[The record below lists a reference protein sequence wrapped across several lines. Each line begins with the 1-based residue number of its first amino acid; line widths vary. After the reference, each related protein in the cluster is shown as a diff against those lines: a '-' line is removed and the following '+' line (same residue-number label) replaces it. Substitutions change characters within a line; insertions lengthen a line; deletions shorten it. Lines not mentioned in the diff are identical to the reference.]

1 MADPGKSQGLIHFG
15 AFEADLSSGE
25 LRKNGVKLRL
35 PDQSFQILAM
45 LTESPGQVV
54 TREDLRKSLWPGDTF
69 VDFDNGLNGA
79 ILRLRNALGD
89 SAEHPRFIETLP
101 RRGYRFVAPV
111 ETAAPATSPPRVESI
126 AVLPLE
132 DLSGEPSQDYFADGM
147 TDALITSLAQIA
159 SLRVISRTS
168 AMRFKGTHR
177 SLPEIAQELRV
188 DAVVEGTVVRS
199 ENRVRVDAQL
209 ILAATDT
216 HLWAASYERDL
227 REIVA
232 LQSELAR
239 AIAGEIRITLTPGE
253 RARLASAR
261 VIDPEA
267 YEDYLRGRFHWNKR
281 TAEGLRKSLEYY
293 QRSLEKDSSY
303 ALAHAGM
310 ADCYNM
316 MGYWGVLSP
325 AEVYPLAKSEATA
338 AVEIDESCAEAHTA
352 LGWTLFAHDWKW
364 PEAKRELERAIRSN
378 PGYATARQWFSHYW
392 IYQGKKS
399 ESLACVKDTL
409 ELDPLS
415 LVMNS
420 NAAFMYFFSRDF
432 DAAIEQ
438 ARKTI
443 ELDPHFAPPYLWLGQ
458 ALEQKALFPE
468 AIQAFETGL
477 VHSERAPFMLAA
489 LGHAYAASGKRSA
502 ALAIL
507 RELEELSLRRY
518 VSPYYF
524 AVLSAGLGEAEN
536 SLTCLEH
543 ALEDRSTWLAW
554 LKVDPRLDALRE
566 QPRFQALLC
575 KIGLS
580 S

>member
-1 MADPGKSQGLIHFG
+1 MKEPTGTPGPVRFG
-15 AFEADLSSGE
+15 AFEADVSSGE
-25 LRKNGVKLRL
+25 LRKHGLKIKL
-35 PDQSFQILAM
+35 PDQSFQVLVM
-45 LTESPGQVV
+45 LLERPRQVL
-54 TREDLRKSLWPGDTF
+54 TREELRKKLWPADTF
-69 VDFDNGLNGA
+69 VDFDHGLNNA
-79 ILRLRNALGD
+79 MNRLREALGD
-89 SAEHPRFIETLP
+89 SAEAPRFIETLP
-101 RRGYRFVAPV
+101 RRGYRFIAPV
-111 ETAAPATSPPRVESI
+111 ETAGPATSAPRVESI

-132 DLSGEPSQDYFADGM
+132 NLSGELSQDYFADGM

-199 ENRVRVDAQL
+199 ENRVRVDVQL

-227 REIVA
+227 REIIA
-232 LQSELAR
+232 LQSELAC
-239 AIAGEIRITLTPGE
+239 AIAGEIRVTLTPGE
-253 RARLASAR
+253 RARLAGAR

-281 TAEGLRKSLEYY
+281 TAEGLKKSLEYY

-316 MGYWGVLSP
+316 MGFWGVLSP

-352 LGWTLFAHDWKW
+352 LGWTLFAYDWKW

-378 PGYATARQWFSHYW
+378 PGYATTRQWFSHYW
-392 IYQGKKS
+392 IYLGRKS
-399 ESLACVKDTL
+399 EALACVKYTL

-420 NAAFMYFFSRDF
+420 NAAFIYLFTRDL
-432 DAAIEQ
+432 DTAIEQ
-438 ARKTI
+438 ARSTI
-443 ELDPHFAPPYLWLGQ
+443 ELDPHLAAPYLWLGQ

-468 AIQAFETGL
+468 AIQAFERGL
-477 VHSERAPFMLAA
+477 VPSERAPFMLAA

-507 RELEELSLRRY
+507 KELEELSLRRY
-518 VSPYYF
+518 VSPYYS
-524 AVLSAGLGEAEN
+524 ALLSAGLGEVKNA
-536 SLTCLEH
+536 LTWLEH
-543 ALEDRSTWLAW
+543 ALEDRSTWLTW

-566 QPRFQALLC
+566 QPRFQVLLC

>member
-1 MADPGKSQGLIHFG
+1 MKEPTGTPGSVRFG
-15 AFEADLSSGE
+15 AFEADITSGE
-25 LRKNGVKLRL
+25 LRKHGLRLKL
-35 PDQSFQILAM
+35 PDQSFHVLVM
-45 LTESPGQVV
+45 LLERPHQMV
-54 TREDLRKSLWPGDTF
+54 TREELHKKLWPADTF
-69 VDFDNGLNGA
+69 VDFDHGLNNA
-79 ILRLRNALGD
+79 INRSRDALAD
-89 SAEHPRFIETLP
+89 PAEHPRFIETLP
-101 RRGYRFVAPV
+101 RRGYRFLAPV
-111 ETAAPATSPPRVESI
+111 ERAAPATSPPRVESI

-209 ILAATDT
+209 VLAATDT

-281 TAEGLRKSLEYY
+281 TAEGLKKSLEYY

-325 AEVYPLAKSEATA
+325 KEVYPLAKSEAMA
-338 AVEIDESCAEAHTA
+338 AVEIDESCAEARTA
-352 LGWTLFAHDWKW
+352 LGWTLFAYDWKW
-364 PEAKRELERAIRSN
+364 PEAKRELERAVRLN

-392 IYQGKKS
+392 IYLGKKS

-409 ELDPLS
+409 KLDPLS

-420 NAAFMYFFSRDF
+420 NAAFMYFFARDF

-443 ELDPHFAPPYLWLGQ
+443 ELDPHFAPPYLCLGQ
-458 ALEQKALFPE
+458 ALEQEALFPE

-477 VHSERAPFMLAA
+477 IHSEHSPFMLAA

-524 AVLSAGLGEAEN
+524 AVLSAGFGEGEN
-536 SLTCLEH
+536 SLTWLEH
-543 ALEDRSTWLAW
+543 ALEDRSTWLTW
-554 LKVDPRLDALRE
+554 LKVDPRFDILHE
-566 QPRFQALLC
+566 QPRFHALLC
-575 KIGLS
+575 KIGVS